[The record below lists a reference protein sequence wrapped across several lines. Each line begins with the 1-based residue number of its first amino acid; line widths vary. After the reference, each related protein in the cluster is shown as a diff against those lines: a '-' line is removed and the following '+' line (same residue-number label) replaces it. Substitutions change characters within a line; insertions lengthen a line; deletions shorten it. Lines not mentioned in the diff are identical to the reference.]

1 MCVRGKLFEKQE
13 EISREVLVIWNTPLS
28 SVTSDG
34 TVWGIVLFWCKSK
47 DLWFSLWPFD
57 YKWCNSDVVRSAR
70 AGSENVSLMPQLCSQ
85 GRWKPQVSG
94 CRHVKEEGR
103 LWEQQVCQSPCQ
115 GSEKL
120 HSRNCMWACQA
131 LLHGAT
137 SAFTRL
143 PVLWLKLQV
152 REIFYLSLCW
162 TWKGPVACRVPHDAQ
177 HWPIS
182 RVFTTSWISSFKT
195 VSVVSLLSW
204 TEGSPDCHFMWI
216 HGSDFGMQE
225 SSFFLVTQFCNFS
238 KMWRITLSYPKCLF
252 EYSWCKCFCWH
263 VRANVPCC

>member
-1 MCVRGKLFEKQE
+1 M
-13 EISREVLVIWNTPLS
+13 
-28 SVTSDG
+28 TSDG

-47 DLWFSLWPFD
+47 DLWSSLWPLD
-57 YKWCNSDVVRSAR
+57 YKWCNSDVVRSAW
-70 AGSENVSLMPQLCSQ
+70 AGSENVSLMPQLCWQ

-143 PVLWLKLQV
+143 PVLLLKLQV
-152 REIFYLSLCW
+152 REIFYLSLW
-162 TWKGPVACRVPHDAQ
+162 WKWKGPVAFRVPYDAQ

-182 RVFTTSWISSFKT
+182 CVFTTSWISSFKT
-195 VSVVSLLSW
+195 VSVASLLSW

-216 HGSDFGMQE
+216 HGSDFEMQE
-225 SSFFLVTQFCNFS
+225 TSCLLLLNFAISARCKGLDYHIQNVCLNIPDANALVG
-238 KMWRITLSYPKCLF
+238 MWEQMSLAVSIESCHCSWHLSTVMCMPI
-252 EYSWCKCFCWH
+252 
-263 VRANVPCC
+263 